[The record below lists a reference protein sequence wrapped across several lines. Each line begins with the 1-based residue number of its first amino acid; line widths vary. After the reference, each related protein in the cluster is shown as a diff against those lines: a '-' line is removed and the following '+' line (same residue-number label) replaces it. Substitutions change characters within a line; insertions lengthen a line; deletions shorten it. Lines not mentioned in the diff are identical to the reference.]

1 MSEHKKNK
9 NNRSGNQLLKTGMVW
24 TILLAA
30 LAAVFVLS
38 IAIGSSGYPLSEVLR
53 GLWDTEAGKIRIIVF
68 NLRLP
73 RAVLA
78 IMVGA
83 CLSAA
88 GAILQAVMRNPLAD
102 PGTIGVSAG
111 AGAAAITILLLFPS
125 LTYSVPLFAFGGAAL
140 ACVLIYLLAWKDG
153 VDPVRIILSG
163 VAVNSVLGGYNSFL
177 QLQNSDNLNGV
188 LSFMNGS
195 FSGGNW
201 TQVRVMAVY
210 AVIGLVLA
218 CFCIRNANAL
228 QLGDEMAKNLGIR
241 VNASRIVLSGV
252 SAFLAAATVSEVG
265 MIGFVGL
272 VAPHIA
278 RMLVGSD
285 YKVLLPTSILTGSV
299 MVLLAD
305 TVGRTIWPGTE
316 IPVGVM
322 MSVFGGPFFLY
333 MLRKASGLQ
342 IGYGEH
348 VIVNQMDVSIA
359 RDKITTIIG
368 PNGSGKST
376 LLKALTRLI
385 RYQKGNVLLDGCD
398 IQTMKPKALAKK
410 LGVLPQIHTAP
421 SDFLVKELVG
431 YGRMPHQKLMAG
443 KSKEDEEVIRWA
455 MEVTGTWKFRDKSI
469 YEISGGETQRVWIAT
484 VLAQK
489 PEIMFLDEPTTY
501 LDISHQLETMNLVK
515 KLNRETGIGV
525 VMVLHDLAQ
534 AMEVSD
540 HVIVIRDGEKYDEG
554 APQNVITSKMMKDVY
569 QVECEILNVPGREK
583 PLLAYAAI

>member
-1 MSEHKKNK
+1 MGKSKSNK
-9 NNRSGNQLLKTGMVW
+9 NNKSGNQLLRTGVVW
-24 TILLAA
+24 AILLAS
-30 LAAVFVLS
+30 LAAVFLLS
-38 IAIGSSGYPLSEVLR
+38 IAIGSSGYPLPEVLR
-53 GLWDTEAGKIRIIVF
+53 GLWDENAGKIRIIVF

-88 GAILQAVMRNPLAD
+88 GALLQAVMRNPLAD

-177 QLQNSDNLNGV
+177 QLQNSDNLSGV

-201 TQVRVMAVY
+201 TQVRVMALY
-210 AVIGLVLA
+210 AVVGLVLA
-218 CFCIRNANAL
+218 CLCIRNANAL

-241 VNASRIVLSGV
+241 VNLSRIALSGV

-285 YKVLLPTSILTGSV
+285 YKVLLPTSILSGSV

-305 TVGRTIWPGTE
+305 TVGRSIWPGTE

-322 MSVFGGPFFLY
+322 MSVFGGPFSYTCLEREVVS
-333 MLRKASGLQ
+333 MELEASG
-342 IGYGEH
+342 
-348 VIVNQMDVSIA
+348 IA
-359 RDKITTIIG
+359 NR
-368 PNGSGKST
+368 
-376 LLKALTRLI
+376 I
-385 RYQKGNVLLDGCD
+385 RRSCDCQSDGCVNC
-398 IQTMKPKALAKK
+398 KK
-410 LGVLPQIHTAP
+410 QNTGW
-421 SDFLVKELVG
+421 
-431 YGRMPHQKLMAG
+431 KL
-443 KSKEDEEVIRWA
+443 
-455 MEVTGTWKFRDKSI
+455 TW
-469 YEISGGETQRVWIAT
+469 T
-484 VLAQK
+484 V
-489 PEIMFLDEPTTY
+489 
-501 LDISHQLETMNLVK
+501 
-515 KLNRETGIGV
+515 
-525 VMVLHDLAQ
+525 
-534 AMEVSD
+534 
-540 HVIVIRDGEKYDEG
+540 
-554 APQNVITSKMMKDVY
+554 
-569 QVECEILNVPGREK
+569 
-583 PLLAYAAI
+583 